1 VLDFEQVFVVGWSVV
16 DADLLALPLWRVPFC
31 VIDVETTGTDAGAD
45 RITELG
51 AIRVEGGE
59 QVASIDTMVGT
70 VHCHEPSMDELV
82 PTLVEFVRGSVVV
95 GHNVR
100 FDLRFLNAA
109 LEAAEHE
116 PLDATDAI
124 DTVLLARRLVSDD
137 ADDCRLGTLA
147 ARFDLPHRPTH
158 RAHADAAATVDLLH
172 LLLERASAYGVFT
185 LDDLVEFPALATHR
199 YAEKLKLTSS
209 MPRRPGEYRC
219 HGHRDEVIHHGTAD
233 DVRRAVRH
241 LFSGVD
247 KRRLTPVLRD
257 LRRVSYVP
265 A

>member
-1 VLDFEQVFVVGWSVV
+1 M
-16 DADLLALPLWRVPFC
+16 DADLLAMPLWRVPFC
-31 VIDVETTGTDAGAD
+31 IIDVETSGTDAATH

-59 QVASIDTMVGT
+59 WVASLDTLVGGL
-70 VHCHEPSMDELV
+70 HCDEPSIEELV

-100 FDLRFLNAA
+100 FDLRFVNAA
-109 LEAAEHE
+109 LEWAEHE
-116 PLDATDAI
+116 TLDPADAI

-147 ARFDLPHRPTH
+147 ARFDLPHRPNH

-185 LDDLVEFPALATHR
+185 LDDLIEFPALATHR

-209 MPRRPGEYRC
+209 MPRGPGKFRC
-219 HGHRDEVIHHGTAD
+219 HGHRDEIILEGAAD

-247 KRRLTPVLRD
+247 RRRMTPVLRD
-257 LRRVSYVP
+257 LCRVSSSV
-265 A
+265 AAADTDG

>member
-1 VLDFEQVFVVGWSVV
+1 M
-16 DADLLALPLWRVPFC
+16 APDLLALPLWQVPFC
-31 VIDVETTGTDAGAD
+31 VVDVETSGTDAGTH

-59 QVASIDTMVGT
+59 RVRSIDTLVGGP
-70 VHCHEPSMDELV
+70 HCHEPSMEELV
-82 PTLVEFVRGSVVV
+82 PTLVEFLRGSVIV

-109 LEAAEHE
+109 LEDADHE
-116 PLDATDAI
+116 PLDPADAV
-124 DTVLLARRLVSDD
+124 DTMLLARRLVSDD

-147 ARFDLPHRPTH
+147 TRFDLPHRPTH

-172 LLLERASAYGVFT
+172 VLLERASAYGVFT
-185 LDDLVEFPALATHR
+185 LDDLMEFPALASHR
-199 YAEKLKLTSS
+199 YAEKLKLTASL
-209 MPRRPGEYRC
+209 PRRAGHYRC
-219 HGHRDEVIHHGTAD
+219 HGHRDEVLLEGSAP

-247 KRRLTPVLRD
+247 RRRMTPILRD
-257 LRRVSYVP
+257 LRRVSVAP
-265 A
+265 TLRPDSSV